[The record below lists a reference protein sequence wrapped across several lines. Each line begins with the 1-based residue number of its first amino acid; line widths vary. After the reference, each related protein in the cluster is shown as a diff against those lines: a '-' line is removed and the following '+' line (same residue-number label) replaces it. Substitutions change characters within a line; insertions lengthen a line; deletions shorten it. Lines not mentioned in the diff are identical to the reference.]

1 MVSGPDVEPRVR
13 RNVRVD
19 PCLGVAS
26 VKDVIFVV
34 TGKSGSA
41 ATQLIR
47 GLAKKHPWVTDN
59 FRSIALQG
67 KGNRTPVADFPV
79 LVDVIFVVSVV

>member
-1 MVSGPDVEPRVR
+1 MVSGPDTEPRVR

-19 PCLGVAS
+19 LSLGVAS
-26 VKDVIFVV
+26 VKDVIFLV

-41 ATQLIR
+41 ASQLIQ
-47 GLAKKHPWVTDN
+47 GLSKKHPRVTAN

-67 KGNRTPVADFPV
+67 KGNPTPVADFPA
-79 LVDVIFVVSVV
+79 LVDVIFVVSV